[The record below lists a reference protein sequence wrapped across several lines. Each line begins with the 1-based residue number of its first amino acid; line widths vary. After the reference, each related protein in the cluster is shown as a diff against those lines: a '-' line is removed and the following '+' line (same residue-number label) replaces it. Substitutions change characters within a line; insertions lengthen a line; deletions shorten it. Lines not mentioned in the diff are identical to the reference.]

1 MPSLIYVISPTQ
13 IPDYI
18 FNFWRLTRPLRDQY
32 MVSEIQTEDK
42 TFYHTASTQSSVIYT
57 DEDKL
62 RAPYTKKVYASL
74 HNKLT
79 TLHFST
85 ALLSLPTVSAYLRM
99 LTQTNTKYLSLSIPL
114 SEKLHFYSATRA
126 CEVAE
131 TRSIKH
137 CSGTGLRNYKPCFRG
152 STSSKFV

>member
-1 MPSLIYVISPTQ
+1 
-13 IPDYI
+13 
-18 FNFWRLTRPLRDQY
+18 

-62 RAPYTKKVYASL
+62 TAPYTKKVYASL

-85 ALLSLPTVSAYLRM
+85 ALLPLPTVSAYLRM

-114 SEKLHFYSATRA
+114 SENFTFILLPGPVR
-126 CEVAE
+126 
-131 TRSIKH
+131 
-137 CSGTGLRNYKPCFRG
+137 
-152 STSSKFV
+152 